1 MAVSQE
7 LNEGTI
13 FLNPKNTQNLDR
25 YFKKSMN
32 KSSGNQKYWSKNISM
47 FCYLISNDA
56 YYYYCKKYLRQL
68 KVWIENNKEVLNSF
82 VNKLYYNK
90 LTKKRSQ
97 ILKHCS
103 K

>member
-1 MAVSQE
+1 M
-7 LNEGTI
+7 
-13 FLNPKNTQNLDR
+13 
-25 YFKKSMN
+25 
-32 KSSGNQKYWSKNISM
+32 KYYEILKENISEH
-47 FCYLISNDA
+47 IIN
-56 YYYYCKKYLRQL
+56 KQ
-68 KVWIENNKEVLNSF
+68 NNKEVLNSF